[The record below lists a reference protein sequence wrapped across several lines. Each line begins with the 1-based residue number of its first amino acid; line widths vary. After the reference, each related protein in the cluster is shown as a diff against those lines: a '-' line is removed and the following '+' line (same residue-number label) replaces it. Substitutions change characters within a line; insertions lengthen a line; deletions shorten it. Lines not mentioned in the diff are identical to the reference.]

1 MTIDF
6 LDCNSCTWHPIC
18 KGGVVIEHV
27 KFFKLLRVYISED
40 LTWSVHCDYIIKKAN
55 HHLYALRTLKKCSV
69 LTSDLIKV
77 HCSLMR
83 SVIEYASAVFTN
95 LPKYLS
101 DALEGIQK
109 GALRIILPN
118 LHYDE
123 ALILSGLAPV
133 VQKVDSAIHRINHY
147 PADSVI
153 DFRNTYPLDSDLSSG

>member
-1 MTIDF
+1 MRLNPAKCKAMTIDF

-27 KFFKLLRVYISED
+27 KSFKLLRVYISED

-123 ALILSGLAPV
+123 ALILSGLLSLEDRRAAACE
-133 VQKVDSAIHRINHY
+133 SLC
-147 PADSVI
+147 VI
-153 DFRNTYPLDSDLSSG
+153 ENQSTLCLALP